1 MAIPVVRLVKSM
13 RYALKDMQGI
23 KFSDYEL
30 IEAINQATSMLYGR
44 LSERYVYA
52 SQKQVTLVV
61 PASGQT
67 TLPSDFV
74 RLHQLGMGSA
84 GEAIPISTLPV
95 VNGTYRIIGNT
106 LYAMPGAYSLEYYY
120 VPKRVTGLGEDLD
133 VPLSMSPY
141 IEQLSVALF
150 GNNLQLAEQ
159 IVLQCS
165 QALAV
170 REVSH
175 FQDVGPVQ
183 ALGGKI

>member
-30 IEAINQATSMLYGR
+30 VESINQATSMLYGR

-52 SQKQVTLVV
+52 SQKQTTLIV
-61 PASGQT
+61 PASGQA

-74 RLHQLGMGSA
+74 RLHQLGMGTA

-95 VNGTYRIIGNT
+95 VDGTYRIIGNT
-106 LYAMPGAYSLEYYY
+106 LYAKPGAYSLEYYY
-120 VPKRVTGLGEDLD
+120 VPTRVNGLGEDLD

-150 GNNLQLAEQ
+150 GNNLEKAEQ

-175 FQDVGPVQ
+175 FTDVGPVQ
-183 ALGGKI
+183 VLGGKI

>member
-106 LYAMPGAYSLEYYY
+106 LYGCLERT
-120 VPKRVTGLGEDLD
+120 V
-133 VPLSMSPY
+133 
-141 IEQLSVALF
+141 
-150 GNNLQLAEQ
+150 
-159 IVLQCS
+159 
-165 QALAV
+165 
-170 REVSH
+170 
-175 FQDVGPVQ
+175 
-183 ALGGKI
+183 

>member
-30 IEAINQATSMLYGR
+30 VESINQAASLLYGR
-44 LSERYVYA
+44 LSERYIYA
-52 SQKQVTLVV
+52 SQKQTVLTV
-61 PASGQT
+61 PAVGYAL
-67 TLPSDFV
+67 LPTDFV
-74 RLHQLGMGSA
+74 RIHQIVGDD
-84 GEAIPISTLPV
+84 GELIPSTTLPV
-95 VNGTYRIIGNT
+95 VEGTYRIINDT
-106 LYAMPGAYSLEYYY
+106 LYAKPDVYSLEYYY
-120 VPKRVTGLGEDLD
+120 VPKRIKGLGDSLD

-150 GNNLQLAEQ
+150 GNNTQLAEQ
-159 IVLQCS
+159 IILQCS

-175 FQDVGPVQ
+175 FTDVGPVQ
-183 ALGGKI
+183 VLGGKI

>member
-1 MAIPVVRLVKSM
+1 MSIPVVRLVKSM

-30 IEAINQATSMLYGR
+30 VESINQAASLLYGR
-44 LSERYVYA
+44 LSERYVHA
-52 SQKQVTLVV
+52 ALKQATLVV
-61 PASGQT
+61 GNNGYA

-74 RLHQLGMGSA
+74 RLHQLGMGSD

-95 VNGTYRIIGNT
+95 VDGTYRIIGDT
-106 LYAMPGAYSLEYYY
+106 IYAMPGAYSLEYYY
-120 VPKRVTGLGEDLD
+120 VPRRVKGLGDNLD
-133 VPLSMSPY
+133 VPVSMSPY
-141 IEQLSVALF
+141 IEQISVALF

-165 QALAV
+165 QTLAV

-175 FQDVGPVQ
+175 FTDVGPVQ
-183 ALGGKI
+183 VLGGKI

>member
-1 MAIPVVRLVKSM
+1 MSIPVVRLVKSL

-30 IEAINQATSMLYGR
+30 IESINQATSLLYGR
-44 LSERYVYA
+44 LSERYVQA
-52 SQKQVTLVV
+52 SLKQTTLIVGD
-61 PASGQT
+61 SGNA

-74 RLHQLGMGSA
+74 RLHQLGMGSE
-84 GEAIPISTLPV
+84 GEAIPISTFPV
-95 VNGTYRIIGNT
+95 VDGTYRIIGDT
-106 LYAMPGAYSLEYYY
+106 IYAQPGAYSLEYYY
-120 VPKRVTGLGEDLD
+120 VPRRVKGLGEDLD
-133 VPLSMSPY
+133 VPVSMSPY
-141 IEQLSVALF
+141 IEQISVALF

-165 QALAV
+165 QTLAV

-183 ALGGKI
+183 VLGGKI